1 MDDFDYSL
9 TLDLF
14 NLGINKIQIKQ
25 SHCPRTVSAIEKIL
39 PIHSRGLKRSET
51 FTINTNIKTRA
62 ENQKQSFSQGE
73 IGVDPSSGNLIVF
86 LDDQGL
92 DKPLNLL
99 GNILNLENI
108 NNVKLTQGLEIRS
121 TSQ

>member
-1 MDDFDYSL
+1 MGEVDYSL
-9 TLDLF
+9 ILDLF
-14 NLGINKIQIKQ
+14 NFGTCEIQINK
-25 SHCPRTVSAIEKIL
+25 SHCPRTISAIEKVL
-39 PIHSRGLKRSET
+39 PIRSRGLKRSGK
-51 FTINTNIKTRA
+51 FTINTNIKTRV

-73 IGVDPSSGNLIVF
+73 IGVDPSSGNLIIF

-108 NNVKLTQGLEIRS
+108 DNVKLTQGLEIRYM
-121 TSQ
+121 SQ